1 MISSKPR
8 LVVPY
13 GLKTLLEGVS
23 RAVLKTKPSNITQF
37 AAVYFKELIVFR
49 EGNNSLDIKDL
60 VKQFHQLKEKWS
72 EGATQEKKPEFVKEP
87 EGTPVVCQEP
97 TRMEKSTY
105 TEEDNISGPQF
116 SNKTTQFPLF
126 NTEFPQTE
134 GTTEAVNGPSSK
146 PVTPKTTTPPS
157 SPSPAAV
164 SAEFAYV
171 PADPAQFATQML
183 GNVSSIHSDQS
194 DILMVDVATS
204 MPVINKVL
212 SSEIDEE
219 LVVTTPLCPG
229 EAVSVQVVSQTSVQ
243 VDVGPVPKDY
253 EAELSTAF
261 SIPLQAEQDPPA
273 YDQAPKVPLQA
284 DSQVTTALRISS
296 IYNNQPV
303 AEGIVYVEQIP
314 EHIVIPFTDQVA
326 CLKGNGQLPPVSSKP
341 VQLEEDADFESSIN
355 MEAEATVLL
364 SDTRLEG
371 QPKGAAESLDAE
383 GFIKIGSEQSL
394 HVEVEIISTDP
405 GQKETQENSAPQDTE
420 GKPVPSGDTAAVYSV
435 APIKSSSGPFPRI
448 PEGLTEPEIEPEGEA
463 VPEQV

>member
-1 MISSKPR
+1 
-8 LVVPY
+8 
-13 GLKTLLEGVS
+13 
-23 RAVLKTKPSNITQF
+23 
-37 AAVYFKELIVFR
+37 
-49 EGNNSLDIKDL
+49 
-60 VKQFHQLKEKWS
+60 
-72 EGATQEKKPEFVKEP
+72 
-87 EGTPVVCQEP
+87 
-97 TRMEKSTY
+97 MEKSTY
-105 TEEDNISGPQF
+105 TEEDNITGPQF

-126 NTEFPQTE
+126 NTECPQTE
-134 GTTEAVNGPSSK
+134 GTSEAVRGPSSK

-204 MPVINKVL
+204 MPVVNKVL
-212 SSEIDEE
+212 NSEIAEE
-219 LVVTTPLCPG
+219 LVVTAPLVCAG
-229 EAVSVQVVSQTSVQ
+229 ESLSVKVVSQTSVQ
-243 VDVGPVPKDY
+243 VDVGPERKDY

-284 DSQVTTALRISS
+284 DSQVTTGLRISS

-303 AEGIVYVEQIP
+303 AEGIIYVEQIP

-326 CLKGNGQLPPVSSKP
+326 CLKGNGQLPPVSPKR
-341 VQLEEDADFESSIN
+341 VQEDTNFESIN
-355 MEAEATVLL
+355 VEAEATVLF
-364 SDTRLEG
+364 SDTFLEG
-371 QPKGAAESLDAE
+371 QPKGHAESLDAE

-435 APIKSSSGPFPRI
+435 EPIKESSGPF